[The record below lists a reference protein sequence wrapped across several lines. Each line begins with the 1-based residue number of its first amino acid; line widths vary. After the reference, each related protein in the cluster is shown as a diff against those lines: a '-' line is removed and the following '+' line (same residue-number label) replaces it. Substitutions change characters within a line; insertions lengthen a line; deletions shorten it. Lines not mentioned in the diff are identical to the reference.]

1 MSSSGTHLYI
11 SLHLYILLF
20 PGLCPMVVIHRLV
33 VSIEYILE
41 EQIKGISSLE
51 WDRNISAS
59 WLGALLTKV
68 SLLCLPPTMRAN
80 QAPSVVYSLLSDSL
94 ELWEDDCT
102 NGHIVLAGKYWGS
115 CESIAWSEDEENRMC
130 EPHRTCGLR
139 LERSR
144 LDRSEGQFVVLTSK
158 TLCEFKPWKHYN
170 LPSPLVRIKCI
181 PQRLWALGKK

>member
-1 MSSSGTHLYI
+1 MSSSGTHLFI

-20 PGLCPMVVIHRLV
+20 PGLCLMVVLHRLV
-33 VSIEYILE
+33 VSIDYILE

-51 WDRNISAS
+51 WGRNISAS

-68 SLLCLPPTMRAN
+68 SLFCLPPTMRAN

-115 CESIAWSEDEENRMC
+115 CESTLKWGWGEQNVWAAQNVW
-130 EPHRTCGLR
+130 
-139 LERSR
+139 LEARKI
-144 LDRSEGQFVVLTSK
+144 K
-158 TLCEFKPWKHYN
+158 TRQVRGSVCCTDFKDT
-170 LPSPLVRIKCI
+170 
-181 PQRLWALGKK
+181 LWI